1 MRCEKCG
8 TEIEEGKLYCEK
20 CGHGI
25 QIVPDYNPE
34 LEERIA
40 KTLEKIVH
48 EEFGS
53 YRETENQKQKK
64 IQVEPKRAISLLTGT
79 AIVILVLGILL
90 GTHFKHI
97 NSYEYQFTKA
107 VEYAH
112 KNKTEE
118 SLEAYEKILEMNQNS
133 NDICIALAEIY
144 KQQKQYDIAEKCLQT
159 AIEREPSNI
168 DIYRKLI
175 EMYEES
181 KNTQGIV
188 SLLESCENEDIREA
202 FREYELSE
210 PQVNLEEGVY
220 KDRLTLVL
228 KVNTKET
235 IYYTL
240 DGSEPT
246 LNSVVYKRPITLE
259 EGEYTLRAIAVNTK
273 GMISQEI
280 QKKYTIQL
288 EVPSAPS
295 VFPDS
300 GTYQEPTD
308 ILIEVP
314 IGNTVYYTFDGS
326 MPSNKSKKYTR
337 PIPMRLGTN
346 TLTCITY
353 DLNGKVSEV
362 TKKEYT
368 LTLNTTYESPEA
380 IAAVRNLMV
389 NTGEMYDLDGH
400 AIGMEGNYTLN
411 CYEATIV
418 NGNIYFLVIKRFN
431 NADGT
436 ITDYDYKY
444 AVNAENI
451 GEIAKAYVNS
461 EGIYSFEAPY

>member
-48 EEFGS
+48 EEFGN
-53 YRETENQKQKK
+53 YQINEKQKHKK
-64 IQVEPKRAISLLTGT
+64 IQMEPKRAVGVLSGT
-79 AIVILVLGILL
+79 VIVVLVLGILL
-90 GTHFKHI
+90 GTHVKHT

-107 VEYAH
+107 VEYAQ

-118 SLEAYEKILEMNQNS
+118 SMAAYEKVLKLNQDS
-133 NDICIALAEIY
+133 NDICIALADIY
-144 KQQKQYDIAEKCLQT
+144 KQKKKYALAEECLKT
-159 AIEREPSNI
+159 AIERAPSDV

-175 EMYEES
+175 EMYEENE
-181 KNTQGIV
+181 NTAGIV
-188 SLLESCENEDIREA
+188 SLLNSCENEDIHQA
-202 FREYELSE
+202 FWEYELSAPE
-210 PQVNLEEGVY
+210 VNLKEGVY

-235 IYYTL
+235 IHYTL

-246 LNSVVYKRPITLE
+246 LNSLIYKRPITLE
-259 EGEYTLRAIAVNTK
+259 EGEYTLRAIAVNSK
-273 GMISQEI
+273 GMISNEI
-280 QKKYTIQL
+280 QKKYTVQL
-288 EVPSAPS
+288 EVPAAPS
-295 VFPDS
+295 VFPDTGS
-300 GTYQEPTD
+300 YQEPTD

-326 MPSNKSKKYTR
+326 MPTNKSRKYTR

-346 TLTCITY
+346 TFTCIAY
-353 DLNGKVSEV
+353 DSNGKISDI
-362 TKKEYT
+362 TRKEYT
-368 LTLNTTYESPEA
+368 LNLNTTYEAPEA
-380 IAAVRNLMV
+380 IAAVRNLLI

-400 AIGMEGNYTLN
+400 AIGMEGNYALN
-411 CYEATIV
+411 CYEATMI
-418 NGNIYFLVIKRFN
+418 NGNIYLLVIKRFN

-436 ITDYDYKY
+436 VTDYDYKY

-451 GEIAKAYVNS
+451 GEISKAYENS
-461 EGIYSFEAPY
+461 DGIYTFEAPY

>member
-107 VEYAH
+107 VKYAH

-280 QKKYTIQL
+280 KKKYTIQL

>member
-273 GMISQEI
+273 GMISPEI

-436 ITDYDYKY
+436 VTDYDYKY

>member
-1 MRCEKCG
+1 MQCEKCG
-8 TEIEEGKLYCEK
+8 TEIKEGNLYCEK

-48 EEFGS
+48 EEFGN
-53 YRETENQKQKK
+53 YQENEQQKHKK
-64 IQVEPKRAISLLTGT
+64 IQMEPKKAAVVLGGT
-79 AIVILVLGILL
+79 VVVVLALGILL
-90 GTHFKHI
+90 GTHLKHI

-107 VEYAH
+107 VEYAQ

-118 SLEAYEKILEMNQNS
+118 SMEAYAKVLEMNKGS
-133 NDICIALAEIY
+133 SDICIALADIY
-144 KQQKQYDIAEKCLQT
+144 KQKKKYAVAEECLKT
-159 AIEREPSNI
+159 AIERETSNI

-175 EMYEES
+175 EMYEE
-181 KNTQGIV
+181 NEDTEGIV
-188 SLLESCENEDIREA
+188 SLLEDCENEDIRLA

-220 KDRLTLVL
+220 KDLLTLVL

-235 IYYTL
+235 IHYTL

-246 LNSVVYKRPITLE
+246 LNSLIYKRPITLE
-259 EGEYTLRAIAVNTK
+259 EGEYTLRAIAVNSK
-273 GMISQEI
+273 GMISNEI

-300 GTYQEPTD
+300 GSYQEPTD
-308 ILIEVP
+308 ILIEAPV
-314 IGNTVYYTFDGS
+314 GNVVYYTFDGS
-326 MPSNKSKKYTR
+326 MPSNKSRKYTR

-346 TLTCITY
+346 TFTCIAY
-353 DLNGKVSEV
+353 DSNGKVSDI
-362 TKKEYT
+362 TRKEYT
-368 LTLNTTYESPEA
+368 LNLNTTYEAPEA
-380 IAAVRNLMV
+380 IAAVRNLMI

-411 CYEATIV
+411 CYEATMV
-418 NGNIYFLVIKRFN
+418 NGNIYLLIIKRFN

-436 ITDYDYKY
+436 VTNFDYKY

-451 GEIAKAYVNS
+451 GEISKAYENS

>member
-280 QKKYTIQL
+280 KKKYTIQL

-431 NADGT
+431 NSDGT

>member
-53 YRETENQKQKK
+53 YRETEKQKQKK

-90 GTHFKHI
+90 GTHFKHV

-181 KNTQGIV
+181 EDTQGIV
-188 SLLESCENEDIREA
+188 SLLEGCENEDIKEA

-300 GTYQEPTD
+300 GTYQEPND

-353 DLNGKVSEV
+353 DTNGKISEV
-362 TKKEYT
+362 TRKEYT

-436 ITDYDYKY
+436 VTDYDYKY

>member
-280 QKKYTIQL
+280 KKKYTIQL

>member
-1 MRCEKCG
+1 MQCEKCG
-8 TEIEEGKLYCEK
+8 TEIEEGKLYCAK

-53 YRETENQKQKK
+53 YRENENQKQKK
-64 IQVEPKRAISLLTGT
+64 IQVEPKRAIGILAGT

-118 SLEAYEKILEMNQNS
+118 SIEAYEKILEMNKNS
-133 NDICIALAEIY
+133 NDICIALAEIF
-144 KQQKQYDIAEKCLQT
+144 KQQGQYDIAEKCLKT

-175 EMYEES
+175 EMYEE
-181 KNTQGIV
+181 NEDTEGIV
-188 SLLESCENEDIREA
+188 SLLKECENEDIREA

-228 KVNTKET
+228 KVNGKET

-246 LNSVVYKRPITLE
+246 LNSLVYRRPITLE
-259 EGEYTLRAIAVNTK
+259 EGEYTLRAIAVNSK

-280 QKKYTIQL
+280 QKKYTVQL
-288 EVPSAPS
+288 EIPSAPS

-300 GTYQEPTD
+300 GTYQEPND

-314 IGNTVYYTFDGS
+314 MGNTVYYTFDGS
-326 MPSNKSKKYTR
+326 IPSNKSRKYTR
-337 PIPMRLGTN
+337 PIPMRLGTSV
-346 TLTCITY
+346 LTCITY
-353 DLNGKVSEV
+353 DSNGKASDI
-362 TKKEYT
+362 TRKEYT
-368 LTLNTTYESPEA
+368 LNLNTTYEGPEA

-411 CYEATIV
+411 CYEATMV
-418 NGNIYFLVIKRFN
+418 NGNIYFLVVKRFHH
-431 NADGT
+431 ADGT

-451 GEIAKAYVNS
+451 GEITKAYVNS